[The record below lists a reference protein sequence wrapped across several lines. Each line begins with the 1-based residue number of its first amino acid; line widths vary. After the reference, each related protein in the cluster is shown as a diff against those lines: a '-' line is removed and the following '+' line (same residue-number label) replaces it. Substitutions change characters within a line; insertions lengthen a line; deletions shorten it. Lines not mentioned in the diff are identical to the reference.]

1 MLYILQGSAEQMFK
15 IWRDERERKL
25 WRRQGPD
32 LQSGAAFSPSGLRLK
47 RHHRTMELNGYQPQR
62 LFFLTFFSFFFYSLE
77 YQKVPH
83 VSASGQK
90 ISGVRQRKRNTISN
104 GRERESFNWEEEMER
119 EERKERR
126 LGSLSTSVQRRLL
139 IMGLRL
145 MAGLQL
151 LLMEQLKCGL
161 TTCSRSHAK
170 VPYNIDEKKKKSF
183 ERILQLQ
190 LRLWHFFLKCM
201 KEKDLDCN
209 VQSIWGFFKAK
220 KPPLKHTWELR
231 KTKT

>member
-1 MLYILQGSAEQMFK
+1 MQPGLQTYKCYTYFRVQLSRCLRFEGMSVNGSYGEDKAQICSLGLHF
-15 IWRDERERKL
+15 
-25 WRRQGPD
+25 
-32 LQSGAAFSPSGLRLK
+32 FPSGLRLK

-190 LRLWHFFLKCM
+190 LRL
-201 KEKDLDCN
+201 
-209 VQSIWGFFKAK
+209 
-220 KPPLKHTWELR
+220 
-231 KTKT
+231 